1 MREKRIRARE
11 RDHGKDSFATETHSR
26 TMCAQRCV
34 HSFRVKA
41 QNNVRA
47 RIFFEK
53 IPQRAA
59 RKRIAPR
66 LKRAE
71 NASKK
76 IETNERA
83 RTNCPLLL
91 GAAATFLLETTDFPA
106 MATFAVTAV
115 VMDKADI
122 IRKYVYVECDI

>member
-11 RDHGKDSFATETHSR
+11 RDHGKDSFATETHPR

-41 QNNVRA
+41 QNNVCA

-66 LKRAE
+66 LQRAE

-76 IETNERA
+76 IKTNERA

>member
-1 MREKRIRARE
+1 M
-11 RDHGKDSFATETHSR
+11 
-26 TMCAQRCV
+26 
-34 HSFRVKA
+34 HSFRVNA
-41 QNNVRA
+41 QNNVCA

-66 LKRAE
+66 LQRAE

-76 IETNERA
+76 IKTNERA

>member
-1 MREKRIRARE
+1 VREKRIRARE
-11 RDHGKDSFATETHSR
+11 RDHGKDSFATETHPR

-41 QNNVRA
+41 QNKVCA

-66 LKRAE
+66 LQRAE

-76 IETNERA
+76 INERA

>member
-66 LKRAE
+66 LQRAE

-76 IETNERA
+76 IETKERA